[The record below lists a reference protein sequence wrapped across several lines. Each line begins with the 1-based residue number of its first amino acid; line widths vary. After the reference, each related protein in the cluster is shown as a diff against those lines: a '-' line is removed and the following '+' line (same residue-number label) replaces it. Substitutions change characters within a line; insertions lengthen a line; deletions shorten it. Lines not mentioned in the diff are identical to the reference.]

1 MQIKTEHGI
10 IGISNEVISAVAGLA
25 ASSCFG
31 VKGMT
36 ATSVKDG
43 LVHLLKREAM
53 TTGVRVYEA
62 DGGITIHLNIA
73 VDHGLN
79 IPAVCRSIIS
89 EVRYNV
95 QRLTGLNVVSVDVC
109 VDSIKA

>member
-43 LVHLLKREAM
+43 EISNRPDI
-53 TTGVRVYEA
+53 TTEFSKQ
-62 DGGITIHLNIA
+62 
-73 VDHGLN
+73 DHQ
-79 IPAVCRSIIS
+79 A
-89 EVRYNV
+89 YK
-95 QRLTGLNVVSVDVC
+95 LTEEDQEKFN
-109 VDSIKA
+109 